1 MRMVAPASTH
11 AWNGFMFA
19 PLDGAQASCRE
30 NDTRGVADLPRS
42 DGHKRKLQL
51 ACLMGDS
58 PGSLEAAYTALISSI
73 LQRTIASPTS
83 TTIPKI
89 AAAMRKNTANR
100 AMEMRLATTDALVR
114 PSAPAISEMM
124 RKMMAN
130 LSMGAVLVGS
140 AR

>member
-58 PGSLEAAYTALISSI
+58 PGSLEAAYTALISSM

-83 TTIPKI
+83 TKI

-100 AMEMRLATTDALVR
+100 AMEMRLATTEALVR

-130 LSMGAVLVGS
+130 LSMGAVLIGS